1 MKDRTLTPPAPLI
14 RGEPATPSPDKGRVG
29 EGLKYLPYNQRLT
42 ALARQNRHNPTP
54 AESLLWSKVLRGRQF
69 EHYKFL
75 RQKPIGD
82 FIVDFYCAE
91 LRLVIEIDGD
101 SHADQID
108 YAVRRTRFLNSL
120 GLHVLRYSNRDV
132 LDNLPGLYDDLSTHF
147 ASQNHD

>member
-1 MKDRTLTPPAPLI
+1 MVSPLK
-14 RGEPATPSPDKGRVG
+14 RGGGGVRGVG
-29 EGLKYLPYNQRLT
+29 EGLKYLPYDRRLT

-54 AESLLWSKVLRGRQF
+54 AESLLWNKVLRGKQF

-82 FIVDFYCAE
+82 YIVDFYCAE

-108 YAVRRTRFLNSL
+108 YDVRRTRFLNSL

-132 LDNLPGLYDDLSTHF
+132 LDNLPGLYDDLSTHL
-147 ASQNHD
+147 ASPNHD